1 MNKSGVQITGMRYA
15 AAGENLR
22 CDSTDKFAQNSCI
35 EFSLRPGRHDLVGR
49 QLELKTFLRHRK
61 NTILFGY
68 GRRGDFDF
76 VERLYGEVDQC
87 DLRTLRE
94 RLVP

>member
-1 MNKSGVQITGMRYA
+1 MISW
-15 AAGENLR
+15 
-22 CDSTDKFAQNSCI
+22 
-35 EFSLRPGRHDLVGR
+35 GR